1 MRAPRPGAVVCV
13 PVRSNDKT
21 LGSHDNVQEAE
32 GEGGHAFAQT
42 VKTSYNGLVAYIN
55 MRDTLMSAPFNTAL

>member
-1 MRAPRPGAVVCV
+1 M
-13 PVRSNDKT
+13 PVQSNDKT